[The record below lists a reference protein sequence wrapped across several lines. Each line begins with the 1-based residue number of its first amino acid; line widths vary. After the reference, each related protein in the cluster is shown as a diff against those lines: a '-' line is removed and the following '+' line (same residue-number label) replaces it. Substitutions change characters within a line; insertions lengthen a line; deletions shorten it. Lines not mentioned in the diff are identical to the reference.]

1 VERLPPEVAGVVGGY
16 LALVDARLPGTVDGL
31 YLGGS
36 LALDDFRPGQSDVD
50 FVAVTRG
57 PLAETALDAL
67 AAVHAELRAPLHFDG
82 IYVTYDE
89 LARDPAAARAPAVHE
104 GRLER
109 SGGFEA
115 NPAVWHVLAHGAIPV
130 RGPAPGRLAVWSDP
144 EALRRWCLDNLTGYW
159 AGLVA
164 RWRGSAPPRELV
176 VHHYGL
182 PWLVLGVSR
191 LHHTIATG
199 EITSKAGAGR
209 WALDRC
215 EPRWRLLVSTCV
227 SLREGE
233 GVELYDDPPAVW
245 DDGLDFAEAV
255 IADALRLGVRGR

>member
-89 LARDPAAARAPAVHE
+89 LARGPAAARAPAVHE

-176 VHHYGL
+176 FHHYGL

-215 EPRWRLLVSTCV
+215 EPRWRPLVSSCLA
-227 SLREGE
+227 LREGE
-233 GVELYDDPPAVW
+233 DVELYDDPPAVW